1 MLWVGAFFCFNVLQ
15 PVYMWSF
22 ASASNILSLGV
33 ILLLCIKHF
42 RIDNFDFAKLLYII
56 VYIILASLAAQNF
69 LGFLGCALLPF
80 LMMSDENF
88 LYELYDRF
96 VTIFVVFT
104 TISLM
109 VYVLV
114 VLGAP
119 LGYTI
124 IPPLNPLQ
132 EITYRYYPFM
142 VTMNSADY
150 YRFMGMFDEPGAMGT
165 LSGVLLLMNKLK
177 LSDKRNVLILLF
189 GFFSFSLFFYLVLGA
204 YIVLFAPKKIKI
216 ITFGIVFAVLLLPSN
231 NILDQY
237 IFSRIAFVDG
247 EFVGDDRK
255 VWNFDDV
262 WFEHYK
268 QSSDYYWGLGRE
280 AKAVYNSGGSS
291 YVDLLIMYG
300 LVFTVFYSFVFL
312 YDATKRLA
320 ENKKNIAIYLLIFS
334 SVMYQ
339 RPYIN
344 NIGYLMMLYM
354 PMVFL
359 SKKTNN
365 EYERK

>member
-1 MLWVGAFFCFNVLQ
+1 M
-15 PVYMWSF
+15 
-22 ASASNILSLGV
+22 
-33 ILLLCIKHF
+33 
-42 RIDNFDFAKLLYII
+42 
-56 VYIILASLAAQNF
+56 
-69 LGFLGCALLPF
+69 
-80 LMMSDENF
+80 
-88 LYELYDRF
+88 
-96 VTIFVVFT
+96 
-104 TISLM
+104 
-109 VYVLV
+109 
-114 VLGAP
+114 
-119 LGYTI
+119 
-124 IPPLNPLQ
+124 
-132 EITYRYYPFM
+132 
-142 VTMNSADY
+142 
-150 YRFMGMFDEPGAMGT
+150 
-165 LSGVLLLMNKLK
+165 
-177 LSDKRNVLILLF
+177 
-189 GFFSFSLFFYLVLGA
+189 
-204 YIVLFAPKKIKI
+204 
-216 ITFGIVFAVLLLPSN
+216 
-231 NILDQY
+231 DQY

-300 LVFTVFYSFVFL
+300 LVFTVFYTFVFL